1 MKYKRYL
8 ALQRKQIFTQG
19 TRKLA
24 KAKRGVLHKAKR
36 SASDAIDMSQIPSED
51 ISSEE
56 AEELTKLSEE
66 TKKDGLSWDKAK
78 AELGL

>member
-1 MKYKRYL
+1 
-8 ALQRKQIFTQG
+8 
-19 TRKLA
+19 LA
-24 KAKRGVLHKAKR
+24 KAKRGVLHKTKR
-36 SASDAIDMSQIPSED
+36 SASDAIDLSQIPSED

-66 TKKDGLSWDKAK
+66 TKKEGMSWDKAK

>member
-1 MKYKRYL
+1 M
-8 ALQRKQIFTQG
+8 
-19 TRKLA
+19 A
-24 KAKRGVLHKAKR
+24 KAKHGVLHKTKR
-36 SASDAIDMSQIPSED
+36 SASDAIDLSQIPSED

-66 TKKDGLSWDKAK
+66 TKKEGMSWDKAK